1 MLLDEGLHVGLLDGL
16 LHDGEGR
23 DHLDVGQ
30 GHVARSGRRRDLGVL
45 ELRGEAV
52 HVRKGQTRGL
62 KGLEG
67 QGGGDGLRSAARTD
81 GVLAFISGVVFFGAN
96 APENFNAVTWSLW
109 YNFTYI
115 AAEGAITVAVLCVHL

>member
-1 MLLDEGLHVGLLDGL
+1 MKGTPAGDMSLRVGVAHRPMLLDEGLHVGLLDGL

-45 ELRGEAV
+45 EFRGEAV
-52 HVRKGQTRGL
+52 HVRKGQSRGL

-67 QGGGDGLRSAARTD
+67 QGGGDGLRSAARAD
-81 GVLAFISGVVFFGAN
+81 GVLAQDIEIGRAHV
-96 APENFNAVTWSLW
+96 
-109 YNFTYI
+109 
-115 AAEGAITVAVLCVHL
+115 